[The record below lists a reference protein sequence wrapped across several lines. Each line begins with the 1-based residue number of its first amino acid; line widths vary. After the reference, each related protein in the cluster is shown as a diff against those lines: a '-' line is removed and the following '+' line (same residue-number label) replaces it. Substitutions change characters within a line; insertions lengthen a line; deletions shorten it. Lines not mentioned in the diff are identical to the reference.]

1 MVGCSEARGHNEQAP
16 TARISGC
23 FEGVAGPHGPGK
35 GGDLSLNPHG
45 DSQTVPTSKTASGIG
60 MLTVPAGYSGLVKAG
75 SEHVFPDPIVD
86 NNVFR
91 LAGLPDGVKMSATVL
106 SGKHGKQPAT
116 ENGTVGSSKDCGYE
130 PLFSETS
137 RFEDVV
143 KGKSTAAYGCDS
155 GGLQVRFS
163 ELGRGGA
170 ERVWDFKKHSNRG
183 WE

>member
-1 MVGCSEARGHNEQAP
+1 MKMGFLWNATCPKEIWSIFWDPYIRNTDVVGCEYCVSDL
-16 TARISGC
+16 
-23 FEGVAGPHGPGK
+23 
-35 GGDLSLNPHG
+35 GG
-45 DSQTVPTSKTASGIG
+45 SGIG
-60 MLTVPAGYSGLVKAG
+60 MLTVPAEYLGLVKVG

-116 ENGTVGSSKDCGYE
+116 ENGTVGSSRDCGYE

-163 ELGRGGA
+163 EQSPDSIFLIYELGRGGA